1 MCASFKA
8 DFHISHALVG
18 LVISTFQQYL
28 SQPKIT
34 VMRWNEMLLLQD
46 HKIVVQALFNPDFR
60 SRDSSSFQTNQV
72 LNSWGRTPL
81 LWEEVMATNKP
92 RSETSGRRSGWDCI
106 EEDSSHGLYR
116 CQKTWVQS
124 SFSLSWLSSLEL
136 ELCQWPEQL
145 AREIGWIIVRSES
158 WSKMRIEH
166 CPKRVLDTTHL

>member
-18 LVISTFQQYL
+18 LVISTCQQYL

-72 LNSWGRTPL
+72 LNSWGSTPL

-116 CQKTWVQS
+116 CRKTWVQS
-124 SFSLSWLSSLEL
+124 SFFPFLTFGFG
-136 ELCQWPEQL
+136 C
-145 AREIGWIIVRSES
+145 WIVSMT
-158 WSKMRIEH
+158 W
-166 CPKRVLDTTHL
+166 TTCERNRLGYCVIWKLTQNEDWTLP